1 MKLIL
6 LNILLFISILSFS
19 QESVKVLASTAWTAA
34 YVRAAGIE
42 NVELLAP
49 SNMLHPS
56 EYELSIDDFKKVD
69 QADLIVYAGY
79 EVVMQELQKMPNVDK
94 SKFLKIETGY
104 NFDIMVESIRKIA
117 SKAKTNDL
125 TEKSIA
131 NIQKAFDVAKSEV
144 KAKGLS
150 NQPVIAHF
158 FQQQFAREV
167 GLNPVAVFGP
177 APLESYNLVEL
188 SQKNA
193 ILIID
198 NIHNPVSKPLVEIMK
213 NVRHIEL
220 INFPG
225 IKNTS
230 SIEDVIRYNVKQIVG
245 KK

>member
-6 LNILLFISILSFS
+6 LNILFFISIFSFS
-19 QESVKVLASTAWTAA
+19 QNPIKVLASTAWTAA
-34 YVRAAGIE
+34 YIRAAGIE

-79 EVVMQELQKMPNVDK
+79 EVVMQELQKMPNIDK

-104 NFDIMVESIRKIA
+104 NFDIMIESIRKIA
-117 SKAKTNDL
+117 SKAKTDDL
-125 TEKSIA
+125 AEKSIE

-144 KAKGLS
+144 KAKGFS

-177 APLESYNLVEL
+177 APLESYDLVEL
-188 SQKNA
+188 SGKNA
-193 ILIID
+193 VLIID

-213 NVRHIEL
+213 NVRHVEL

-225 IKNTS
+225 IKNTR
-230 SIEDVIRYNVKQIVG
+230 SIEDVIRYNVKQLVG
-245 KK
+245 K